1 MRHDQRGLTESLQWA
16 VLWPVVML
24 LVLGTVQ
31 LGVWWHARLTLS
43 AAAATAADMLSVER
57 TSPATAQAAALNVAS
72 AGGIEAVSVS
82 VSRGARQVDVVV
94 RGSAPLVI
102 DLGLGRIEATASAP
116 RELAR

>member
-57 TSPATAQAAALNVAS
+57 TSPASAQAAALNVAS
-72 AGGIEAVSVS
+72 AEAVSVS